1 MQFTSLLNNL
11 VWINLS
17 ELSKDSNQTISIL
30 WSLIFKIQY
39 WWSLNSGSLVLGPY
53 KMIVRVSL
61 APDYLAKMLSYI
73 FSQNKLLTHL
83 VQSYDQMIDFCLSF
97 NIPNSV
103 TIINNTN
110 RFLAQNWIRLHF
122 LTRVFIFVV
131 KYKICS

>member
-1 MQFTSLLNNL
+1 MQFTSLLNNFI
-11 VWINLS
+11 WISLA

-110 RFLAQNWIRLHF
+110 RFLAQNWIF
-122 LTRVFIFVV
+122 PSRVFIFVV